1 MEPAAECEEC
11 AALKN
16 RYQVTLRAYIHGM
29 ISFDLAPHGNEFA
42 RSYESAERIR
52 LNFDAA
58 GFTNSSWVVV
68 RPSATSWQNHPSGP
82 RSSNLLTAG
91 IQC

>member
-58 GFTNSSWVVV
+58 GGLPIAPGSSYV
-68 RPSATSWQNHPSGP
+68 RQSWQNHPSGP